1 MRMVKF
7 KDLANDNV
15 FGGILL
21 DDDNIICGCCGGLIE
36 KDDPDVEIIE
46 ELKWIDISNEILSK

>member
-7 KDLANDNV
+7 KNLANDNI

-21 DDDNIICGCCGGLIE
+21 DDDSIICGCCGGLIE

-46 ELKWIDISNEILSK
+46 ELEWIDISNEILGK

>member
-36 KDDPDVEIIE
+36 KEDPDVEIIE
-46 ELKWIDISNEILSK
+46 ELEWIDISNEILGK